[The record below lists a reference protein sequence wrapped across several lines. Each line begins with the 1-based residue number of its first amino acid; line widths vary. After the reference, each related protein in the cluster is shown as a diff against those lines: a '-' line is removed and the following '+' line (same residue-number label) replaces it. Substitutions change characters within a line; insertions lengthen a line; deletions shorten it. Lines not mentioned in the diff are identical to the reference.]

1 MSTSE
6 PASKINL
13 GFHGGGVLTA
23 RVRAGELAKLREA
36 LTTAHGSEA
45 RPGGLHEL
53 AADTGTV
60 LLDIA
65 RIDYLLIDDEKS
77 RVGF

>member
-13 GFHGGGVLTA
+13 AFHGGGVLTA
-23 RVRAGELAKLREA
+23 RVRPDELSKLRAA
-36 LTTAHGSEA
+36 LGA
-45 RPGGLHEL
+45 GGWHEL

-60 LLDIA
+60 VLDLG

>member
-1 MSTSE
+1 MSTTE

-23 RVRAGELAKLREA
+23 RVRPEELTKLREA
-36 LTTAHGSEA
+36 LSGGGSW
-45 RPGGLHEL
+45 HEL
-53 AADTGTV
+53 SADTGTV
-60 LLDIA
+60 ILDLG
-65 RIDYLLIDDEKS
+65 RIDYLLIDDEQH

>member
-6 PASKINL
+6 PAHKINL
-13 GFHGGGVLTA
+13 GFHGGGTLAA
-23 RVRAGELAKLREA
+23 RVKPADLTQLREA
-36 LTTAHGSEA
+36 LVAN
-45 RPGGLHEL
+45 GGWHEL

-60 LLDIA
+60 VLDLG
-65 RIDYLLIDDEKS
+65 RIDYLLIDDEKT

>member
-1 MSTSE
+1 MSSTE

-13 GFHGGGVLTA
+13 AFHGGGVLSA
-23 RVRAGELAKLREA
+23 RVRPEELSKLRAA
-36 LTTAHGSEA
+36 LAS
-45 RPGGLHEL
+45 GGGWHEL

-60 LLDIA
+60 VLDLA
-65 RIDYLLIDDEKS
+65 RIDYLLIDDEQH

>member
-23 RVRAGELAKLREA
+23 RVRAAELTKLREA
-36 LTTAHGSEA
+36 LGA
-45 RPGGLHEL
+45 GGGWHEL

-60 LLDIA
+60 VLDLA

>member
-6 PASKINL
+6 PAHKINL
-13 GFHGGGVLTA
+13 AFHGGGVLSA
-23 RVRAGELAKLREA
+23 RVRPSELARLREA
-36 LTTAHGSEA
+36 LGQN
-45 RPGGLHEL
+45 GGWHEL

-60 LLDIA
+60 VLDLA
-65 RIDYLLIDDEKS
+65 RIDYLLIDDEQH